1 MTFNVD
7 LVVAIAASLATTIA
21 LIFLISFLTRRARVV
36 KLLGFPLY
44 VAAVAAGIK
53 VFELF
58 GVVQG
63 EERLDEILTWLV
75 VFLASIL
82 ILRLVGVYFFDVY
95 LHTHRGHRLPPLL
108 PNVVMWMAYMIVG
121 FLSLKLM
128 FKDLDITGIVAASAV
143 TSLVLG
149 LALQPILGNF
159 FSGLV
164 ISVERPFRINDWI
177 LVNGPQGLTEGRI
190 AKITWRTTH
199 IRTRDNDNLV
209 VPNSKIADDDLI
221 NFYYPHP
228 LHMERVFVGVHYR
241 TPPYRVKQALMAAAN
256 RVEGVLEKPDPEVF
270 CLDFGESS
278 ILYETRIWLEDFAHK
293 PRIVSQVRSEI
304 WEEFHRQGITIPF
317 PIRTLEIEPRVNTVQ
332 VTEPP
337 PVDLDSP
344 SRALLYVA
352 RGPLRGQVVR
362 LGSDAI
368 TVGRSDT
375 CHLSLNVP
383 HVSKQHFSVELKD
396 GSFMLTDLD
405 SQFGTKVNDEP
416 VESRALRDLDKI
428 TIGEVTIVFENDV
441 G

>member
-1 MTFNVD
+1 MTFSLD
-7 LVVAIAASLATTIA
+7 LVLAIAASVATSLA
-21 LIFLISFLTRRARVV
+21 LFFLIGILTRRARVF

-44 VAAVAAGIK
+44 VAAVAAGMK

-58 GVVQG
+58 GVVEG
-63 EERLDEILTWLV
+63 EERLDEILTWVV
-75 VFLASIL
+75 VFLTSVL
-82 ILRLVGVYFFDVY
+82 VLRLVGVYFFDVY
-95 LHTHRGHRLPPLL
+95 LHTQRGHRIPPLL
-108 PNVVMWMAYMIVG
+108 PNVVMWVAYLIVG
-121 FLSLKLM
+121 FLTLKLM
-128 FKDLDITGIVAASAV
+128 FRELDITGIVAASAV

-177 LVNGPQGLTEGRI
+177 LLEGPQGLTEGRI

-199 IRTRDNDNLV
+199 VRTRDNDNLV

-228 LHMERVFVGVHYR
+228 LHMERIYVGVHYR
-241 TPPYRVKQALMAAAN
+241 TPPYRVKEALTAAAG

-270 CLDFGESS
+270 CVDFGDSA
-278 ILYETRIWLEDFAHK
+278 IIYEVRVWLEDFAHK

-304 WEEFHRQGITIPF
+304 WEEFHRKGITIPF

-337 PVDLDSP
+337 PIDPD
-344 SRALLYVA
+344 ALATAQLYVA
-352 RGPLRGQVVR
+352 RGPIRGQIV
-362 LGSDAI
+362 LIGTEKI
-368 TVGRSDT
+368 TVGRSEGCD
-375 CHLSLNVP
+375 LQLNAP
-383 HVSKQHFSVELKD
+383 HVSKQHFSIEPGEGGFV
-396 GSFMLTDLD
+396 LTDLK
-405 SQFGTKVNDEP
+405 SQFGTKVNDQP
-416 VESRALRDLDKI
+416 VQTRVLRDLDKI
-428 TIGEVTIVFENDV
+428 TIGDVVIVFETDV